1 MRGEDLR
8 AEDIIAD
15 NMAVIAQELQGKG
28 NLSFPSTIY
37 KLCKDATVPLR
48 EFKRTSKITKKKLIT
63 AKRMESTRI
72 PTNESFYEKMQKS
85 QAEYIEEVKAI
96 RTKQEELWN
105 NTNRFHS
112 QIRKEQEM
120 LAREIQEVRKGQIN
134 QTLINNQRA
143 EAEKNMEQAV
153 ERQARD
159 ISEMR
164 KQLNLW
170 TRNASAREAY
180 SCWAHLQANPNL
192 SEIPVNHISDLMQ
205 TNAERGRP
213 MFYGA
218 LKSHQGAS
226 SSSQPDQEEPVPLRN
241 APPLPSF

>member
-1 MRGEDLR
+1 M
-8 AEDIIAD
+8 
-15 NMAVIAQELQGKG
+15 QFLQ
-28 NLSFPSTIY
+28 
-37 KLCKDATVPLR
+37 
-48 EFKRTSKITKKKLIT
+48 
-63 AKRMESTRI
+63 
-72 PTNESFYEKMQKS
+72 ESFYQKMQKS
-85 QAEYIEEVKAI
+85 QAEYMEEVKAI

-143 EAEKNMEQAV
+143 EAEKNLEQV
-153 ERQARD
+153 
-159 ISEMR
+159 
-164 KQLNLW
+164 
-170 TRNASAREAY
+170 
-180 SCWAHLQANPNL
+180 NPNL

-226 SSSQPDQEEPVPLRN
+226 SSSQPDQQEPVPLWT
-241 APPLPSF
+241 APPLPSYQPPRPPPN